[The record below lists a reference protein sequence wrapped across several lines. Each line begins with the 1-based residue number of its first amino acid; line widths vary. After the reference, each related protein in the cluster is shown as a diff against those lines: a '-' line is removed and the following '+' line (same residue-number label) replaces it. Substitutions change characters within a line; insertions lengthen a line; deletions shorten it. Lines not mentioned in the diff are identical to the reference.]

1 MKKLIVMTAL
11 ILAAVLAGAQNIS
24 EVTGGIFR
32 QEGIASWYGAEFSGR
47 PTSSGEIFNPSLFTA
62 AHPLLPFGTMLKIT
76 NTHNNKSVTVKV
88 NDRGPFVA
96 ARIIDLSQAAA
107 EVLDMIRTGTAPV
120 IVESIGEVA
129 LPAKKIPAASAA
141 PAVSSG
147 GVQGTAIV
155 LPEPSAAWMNIAPG
169 DAVQVQTGSVQPFGA
184 DAPESMLKMPVLPD
198 GIAPVTGPAMHS
210 GAQLK
215 GQAAAGKKYSI
226 QVGAYK
232 QPRNA
237 VEVYEKLKGL
247 GLDPAYEKYG
257 DYYRVVLSSIK
268 GEEVPAVK
276 EKLSG
281 AGIGEAILREEP

>member
-1 MKKLIVMTAL
+1 MKKLIVITGL
-11 ILAAVLAGAQNIS
+11 VLAAALAGAQNIS

-47 PTSSGEIFNPSLFTA
+47 PTSSGEIFNPTLFTA

-107 EVLDMIRTGTAPV
+107 EALDMVRTGTAPV
-120 IVESIGEVA
+120 IVESLNEVA
-129 LPAKKIPAASAA
+129 LPAKRTSAAS
-141 PAVSSG
+141 PSG
-147 GVQGTAIV
+147 AQGTAIV
-155 LPEPSAAWMNIAPG
+155 LPEPSASWMNIQSG
-169 DAVQVQTGSVQPFGA
+169 EAVQIRAGSVQPFGA
-184 DAPESMLKMPVLPD
+184 AAPETLLKMPVLPD
-198 GIAPVTGPAMHS
+198 GIAAVN
-210 GAQLK
+210 K
-215 GQAAAGKKYSI
+215 GQAAAGKKYRI

-237 VEVYEKLKGL
+237 VEVYEKLKGI
-247 GLDPAYEKYG
+247 GLFPAYEKYG
-257 DYYRVVLSSIK
+257 EYYRVVLSSIK
-268 GEEVPAVK
+268 GEDVPSVK